1 MNTAAEPPA
10 SSPAA
15 SPDRR
20 RLPGWMRWLHIHV
33 SMLGLGTLLFFSVTG
48 LTLNHPDWTLG
59 GQRREHQLKGQ
70 LNAAWLAADA
80 GEKSV
85 EKLAVVEEL
94 RRVHGLHGQVDDF
107 RVDDT
112 ECSVAFKGPGSSA
125 DVVINRRTGA
135 YQLTLATEGFVALVN
150 DLHKGRH
157 TGPVWAWAIDLTAG
171 LLTLVAITGLWLL
184 FYVRRRRTSG
194 LWVGLAGALLLWLV
208 FLLGVR

>member
-1 MNTAAEPPA
+1 MNTAAEPSA

-15 SPDRR
+15 APDRR
-20 RLPGWMRWLHIHV
+20 RLPGWMRWLHIYA

-59 GQRREHQLKGQ
+59 GQRHEQQLKGQ
-70 LNAAWLAADA
+70 LNAAWLADGA
-80 GEKSV
+80 GEQSV
-85 EKLAVVEEL
+85 DKLAVVEAL
-94 RRVHGLHGQVDDF
+94 RRAHGLRGLVDDY

-112 ECSVAFKGPGSSA
+112 ECSLAFKGPGSSA
-125 DVVINRRTGA
+125 DIVINRQTGA
-135 YQLTLATEGFVALVN
+135 YELTLATEGFVALVN

-157 TGPVWAWAIDLTAG
+157 TGGAWAWAIDLTAG